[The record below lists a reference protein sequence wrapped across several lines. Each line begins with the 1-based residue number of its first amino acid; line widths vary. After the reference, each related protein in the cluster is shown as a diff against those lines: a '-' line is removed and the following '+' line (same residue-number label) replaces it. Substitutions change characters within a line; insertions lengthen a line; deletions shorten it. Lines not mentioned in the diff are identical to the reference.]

1 MGIDFSELTVYNFAE
16 VIQVDIEK
24 TGRFIAELRRE
35 RGIDTVIM
43 TEIVIQSLVTFIRDF
58 QMNFSI
64 LPASFSF
71 SAVLWLSFS
80 DAHL

>member
-35 RGIDTVIM
+35 RGIAFALL
-43 TEIVIQSLVTFIRDF
+43 SLT
-58 QMNFSI
+58 
-64 LPASFSF
+64 
-71 SAVLWLSFS
+71 
-80 DAHL
+80 